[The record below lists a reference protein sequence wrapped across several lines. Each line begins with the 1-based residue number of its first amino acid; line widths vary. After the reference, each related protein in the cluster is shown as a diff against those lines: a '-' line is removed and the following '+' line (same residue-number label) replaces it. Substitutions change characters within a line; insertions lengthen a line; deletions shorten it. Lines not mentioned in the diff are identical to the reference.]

1 MREIIVAKKT
11 GKNTWKAHKEY
22 AFEESEIAGFLI
34 GILAVGYVA
43 VRVLIG

>member
-1 MREIIVAKKT
+1 MRKIIVAKKT

-22 AFEESEIAGFLI
+22 AFEKGEIAMFLF
-34 GILAVGYVA
+34 GILVVGYVA

>member
-1 MREIIVAKKT
+1 MRKIIVAKKT

-22 AFEESEIAGFLI
+22 AFEKSEIAMFLFSI
-34 GILAVGYVA
+34 VMIGYVA